1 MPELPEVESVAR
13 SLESGQG
20 VCSGI
25 VGRSVAKAVVSWNKT
40 IAEPSAASF
49 KRRILEQTVAGVGRR
64 GKYIRIDLSKDTLLV
79 HLRMSGDLILGY
91 SEKALGKHSRA
102 RLYFDDGLQMSFNDP
117 RKFGR
122 IWLLKDAEDE
132 LSKLGPEPLDSGFT
146 SAEFYRRLH
155 ARKRQLKALL
165 LDQSFVAGI
174 GNIYADEALHGAE
187 MHPLTLANSVSRKQ
201 SDVLFGAIQ
210 SVLEEGIK
218 RNGASIDWVYQ
229 GGDFQNYFAVY
240 QQTGEACPRC
250 GTSIERI
257 VLGQRGTHFCPS
269 CQPAPTK

>member
-13 SLESGQG
+13 SLVSGQG
-20 VCSGI
+20 VSSGI
-25 VGRSVAKAVVSWNKT
+25 VGRSVSKAVVSWNKT
-40 IAEPSAASF
+40 IAEPSATSF
-49 KRRILEQTVAGVGRR
+49 KRRILGQKVAGVGRR

-122 IWLLKDAEDE
+122 IWLLKDAEEE
-132 LSKLGPEPLDSGFT
+132 LSKLGPEPLDSSLT
-146 SAEFYRRLH
+146 STEFYERLH
-155 ARKRQLKALL
+155 SRKRQLKALL
-165 LDQSFVAGI
+165 LDQSFLAGV
-174 GNIYADEALHGAE
+174 GNIYADESLHGAKL
-187 MHPLTLANSVSRKQ
+187 HPLTLASSVSRKQ
-201 SDVLFGAIQ
+201 ADALFEAIQ
-210 SVLEEGIK
+210 RVLKEGIR

-250 GTSIERI
+250 GTSIERM
-257 VLGQRGTHFCPS
+257 VLGQRGTHFCPK
-269 CQPAPTK
+269 CQPAPTT

>member
-13 SLESGQG
+13 SLVSGQG
-20 VCSGI
+20 VSSGI
-25 VGRSVAKAVVSWNKT
+25 VGRSVSKGVVSWNKT
-40 IAEPSAASF
+40 IAEPSATSF
-49 KRRILEQTVAGVGRR
+49 KRRILGQKVAGVGRR

-122 IWLLKDAEDE
+122 IWLLKDAEEE
-132 LSKLGPEPLDSGFT
+132 LSKLGPEPLDSSFT
-146 SAEFYRRLH
+146 RTDFYERLH
-155 ARKRQLKALL
+155 SRKRQLKALL
-165 LDQSFVAGI
+165 LDQSFLAGV
-174 GNIYADEALHGAE
+174 GNIYADESLHGAKL
-187 MHPLTLANSVSRKQ
+187 HPLTLASSLSRKQ
-201 SDVLFGAIQ
+201 ADALFKAIQ
-210 SVLEEGIK
+210 RVLKEGIR

-240 QQTGEACPRC
+240 QQTGEPCPRC
-250 GTSIERI
+250 GTSIERT
-257 VLGQRGTHFCPS
+257 VLGQRGTHFCPK
-269 CQPAPTK
+269 CQPAPTI

>member
-20 VCSGI
+20 VSSGI
-25 VGRSVAKAVVSWNKT
+25 IGRSVDKAVVNWSKT
-40 IAEPSAASF
+40 IAEPSVSSF
-49 KRRILEQTVAGVGRR
+49 KRRILGQKVAGVGRR

-122 IWLLKDAEDE
+122 IWLLKDAEED
-132 LSKLGPEPLDSGFT
+132 LSKLGPEPLDSSFT
-146 SAEFYRRLH
+146 RTDFYERLH
-155 ARKRQLKALL
+155 SRKRQLKALL
-165 LDQSFVAGI
+165 LDQSFLAGV
-174 GNIYADEALHGAE
+174 GNIYADESLHGANL
-187 MHPLTLANSVSRKQ
+187 HPLTLASSVSRKQ
-201 SDVLFGAIQ
+201 ADALFEAIQ
-210 SVLEEGIK
+210 RVLKEGIR

-229 GGDFQNYFAVY
+229 GGNFQNYFAVY

-250 GTSIERI
+250 GTSIERT
-257 VLGQRGTHFCPS
+257 VLGQRGTHFCPK
-269 CQPAPTK
+269 CQPAPTT